1 MSNEVFI
8 VLIINN
14 HYVRWET
21 ITKRT
26 TLEELNALL
35 ITKYKIWKSV
45 LEIGEANIFHFDN
58 KTVYE
63 YLKITNRNGEED
75 YTSTIRVFPRQR
87 DYTLSN
93 DIF

>member
-35 ITKYKIWKSV
+35 ITKYKIWRCA
-45 LEIGEANIFHFDN
+45 LEIGEAHIFHFDD
-58 KTVYE
+58 KKVFD
-63 YLKITNRNGEED
+63 YLKFTRKDGKED

-93 DIF
+93 EIF